1 MQTDGTQDESG
12 LDRDGRN
19 TTGQDAPD
27 AEAGR
32 TAAAPRGPNDDNSA
46 RAAGELAGQD
56 AEARLEGGALKRGLL
71 PEEPE
76 GTPLQGVA
84 VIEAALATMPLLPG
98 VYRMLDAKGDALYV
112 GKARSLKKRVVAYTQ
127 IARLPERLRRMVHGT
142 RRMEIITTGSEA
154 EALLL
159 EANLIKKLRP
169 RFNIIL
175 RDDKSY
181 PWLVVA
187 EEHAFP
193 QIGKHRGDKQKGAS
207 YWGPFASAW
216 SVNQT
221 ITALQK
227 VFLLR
232 TCRDTVF
239 DSRDRPCLLHQI
251 KRCSAP
257 CVGRISQDDYAG
269 LVKQAKQFLSG
280 ETPSIQ
286 KKLAAE
292 MEAAAE
298 ALEFERAAAIRDR
311 IRGLTYVQGQNNI
324 NLEGVGDADVVA
336 LHQIAGQS
344 CVQVFFFRGGRN
356 NGNRSFFPA
365 HAKDDATPEDVLTA
379 FLTQLYDDLPP
390 PPLVLLSHDL
400 PEAGLIA
407 EALALKAGR
416 KVELHRPQRGDKR
429 AAVDH
434 AATNAREAL
443 ERRLAEG
450 TAQAALLEGV
460 ATLFDL
466 PETPR
471 RIEVYDNSHI
481 QGSHAYGVMIVGG
494 PEGFVKSAY
503 RKYAIQGTSL
513 PRVPAAV
520 ALEGPLASPAEAT
533 PLPMSD
539 LSLTA
544 PEGGGEARPQAPRPA
559 AVRFPSSRSGGGS
572 RAASGGGDDFA
583 MMKEVFER
591 RFGRALKED
600 PSRGGEGWPD
610 LVLIDGGAGQLSA
623 AREVMAELGLGD
635 LPLVAVAKGPD
646 RDAGRE
652 WFHRTGTA
660 PFQLPP
666 RDPVLYYLQR
676 LRDEAHRFAITTH
689 RAGRSKAIT
698 RSELDEVPGVGSAI
712 KRRLLNHFGS
722 ARGVRQAG
730 LEDLRNC
737 PGVGPAMA
745 NRIHEHFHPGAS
757 GGNLGKG

>member
-1 MQTDGTQDESG
+1 ME
-12 LDRDGRN
+12 
-19 TTGQDAPD
+19 
-27 AEAGR
+27 
-32 TAAAPRGPNDDNSA
+32 
-46 RAAGELAGQD
+46 
-56 AEARLEGGALKRGLL
+56 
-71 PEEPE
+71 
-76 GTPLQGVA
+76 GVA
-84 VIEAALATMPLLPG
+84 VIEAALLTMPFAPG

-112 GKARSLKKRVVAYTQ
+112 GKARSLKKRVVSYTQ
-127 IARLPERLRRMVHGT
+127 IPRLPERLRRMVHLT

-159 EANLIKKLRP
+159 EANLIKRLRP
-169 RFNIIL
+169 RFNIVL

-181 PWLVVA
+181 PWLVIT
-187 EEHAFP
+187 EDHDYP
-193 QIGKHRGDKQKGAS
+193 QIAKHRGEKRKGAS

-216 SVNQT
+216 AVDQT
-221 ITALQK
+221 LTALQK

-232 TCRDTVF
+232 SCRDTVF

-257 CVGRISQDDYAG
+257 CVERISRPDYAG
-269 LVKQAKQFLSG
+269 LVRDATKFLSG

-286 KKLAAE
+286 KALAAE
-292 MEAAAE
+292 MEQAAE
-298 ALEFERAAAIRDR
+298 GLEFERAASLRDR
-311 IRGLTYVQGQNNI
+311 IRGLTYVQGQNSI
-324 NLEGVGDADVVA
+324 NLDGVGDADIVA

-356 NGNRSFFPA
+356 NGNRSFFPS
-365 HAKDDATPEDVLTA
+365 HLKDDTAPEEVLSA

-390 PPLVLLSHDL
+390 PPLVLLSHAL
-400 PEAGLIA
+400 PDAALIA
-407 EALALKAGR
+407 EALTLKAGR
-416 KVELHRPQRGDKR
+416 KVELATPQRGEKR
-429 AAVDH
+429 AAIEH

-450 TAQAALLEGV
+450 TAQVALLDGV
-460 ATLFDL
+460 TRLFDL
-466 PETPR
+466 AEPPR

-481 QGSHAYGVMIVGG
+481 QGSHAYGVMIVAG
-494 PEGFVKSAY
+494 PEGFMKNAY
-503 RKYAIQGTSL
+503 RKYAIQGTAVIQ
-513 PRVPAAV
+513 VPPALAAEV
-520 ALEGPLASPAEAT
+520 PGAMPGA
-533 PLPMSD
+533 
-539 LSLTA
+539 A
-544 PEGGGEARPQAPRPA
+544 PT
-559 AVRFPSSRSGGGS
+559 SRRAGGGS

-600 PSRGGEGWPD
+600 PERAGEGWPD

-635 LPLVAVAKGPD
+635 LNLVAVAKGPD

-652 WFHRTGTA
+652 WFHRA
-660 PFQLPP
+660 EHEPFQLPP

-698 RSELDEVPGVGSAI
+698 RSELDEIPGVGSAI

-730 LEDLRNC
+730 AEDLRNC
-737 PGVGPAMA
+737 PGIGPSMA
-745 NRIHEHFHPGAS
+745 ARIHEHFHPGAT
-757 GGNLGKG
+757 GTNLGKPAGRTAGRD